1 VQDRP
6 TRNMPRQTAVFRAN
20 CDLVDYTKPNK
31 AKKIILSPEIKLG
44 YDQVD
49 RLLETD
55 NSLVSDS

>member
-1 VQDRP
+1 
-6 TRNMPRQTAVFRAN
+6 MPRQTAVFRAN